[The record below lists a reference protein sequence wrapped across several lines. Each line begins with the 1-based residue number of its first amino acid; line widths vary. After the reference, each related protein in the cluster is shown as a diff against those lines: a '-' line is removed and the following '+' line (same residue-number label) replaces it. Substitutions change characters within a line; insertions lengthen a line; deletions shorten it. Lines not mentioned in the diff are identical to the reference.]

1 MPLSDFEVVM
11 GLEVH
16 AQLLTRSKIFCGCS
30 TEFGGE
36 PNTHTCPV
44 CLAMP
49 GVLPSLNRRVVE
61 LALRAGLALGCEV
74 KRKSVWARKN
84 YFYPDL
90 PKGYQI
96 SQYELPIC
104 EGGGVPI
111 TYQGK
116 ERTVALVRIHMEE
129 DAGKNLHDVAAD
141 GSSGVDLN
149 RAGVPLVEIVSA
161 PDLYGADEAIEYL
174 KSLRAILMYLGVNDG
189 NLEEGSFRCDAN
201 VSVRPRGSPELGQRC
216 EIKNMN
222 SFRFLKQAVE
232 YEARRQVEVIESGGK
247 VAQETRLFDPVR
259 GETRPMRSKEDAP
272 DYRYFPEPDL
282 PPLLVDDALVEE
294 VRRAIPELP
303 HARAARYQREL
314 GLSAYDAQ
322 LLTAERATAEFF
334 DAALRLY
341 GPGAAGK
348 GQGADAAKDAA
359 KKVANWVTG
368 EAARLSNERGVAPA
382 AWGLRPQHLATVL
395 RKLDA
400 GELNQPGAKQLFEAF
415 FRSGAAA
422 GETAAE
428 SEAFA
433 AEVIRAR
440 GLGQVSDEGA
450 IEGVVERIVAA
461 SPAEVERYRGG
472 NKKLLGFFVGQV
484 MKELKGKGNPA
495 LVNALVKKKL
505 GD

>member
-1 MPLSDFEVVM
+1 MPVSDFEVVM

-30 TEFGGE
+30 TAFGGE

-44 CLAMP
+44 CLGLP
-49 GVLPSLNRRVVE
+49 GVLPSLNRQVVE
-61 LALRAGLALGCEV
+61 FALRAGLALGCEV

-111 TYQGK
+111 TVGGR
-116 ERTVALVRIHMEE
+116 ERTVQLVRIHMEE
-129 DAGKNLHDVAAD
+129 DAGKNLHEVSLD

-161 PDLYGADEAIEYL
+161 PDLHGVDEAIEYL

-201 VSVRPRGSPELGQRC
+201 VSVMPRGSTTLGQRC

-222 SFRFLKQAVE
+222 SFRFLRQAVE
-232 YEARRQVEVIESGGK
+232 YEVRRQVEVIESGGQ
-247 VAQETRLFDPVR
+247 VMQETRLFDPAR
-259 GETRPMRSKEDAP
+259 GETRAMRSKEDAH

-282 PPLLVDDALVEE
+282 PPLVIDDALVEQ
-294 VRRAIPELP
+294 VRRALPELP
-303 HARAARYQREL
+303 RARAARYQHDL

-322 LLTAERATAEFF
+322 LLTAERAVAEFF
-334 DAALRLY
+334 DSTLDLY
-341 GPGAAGK
+341 GK
-348 GQGADAAKDAA
+348 GGDAA
-359 KKVANWVTG
+359 KKVANWING
-368 EAARLSNERGVAPA
+368 EAARLANETGRSPGDWRVTPA
-382 AWGLRPQHLATVL
+382 HLAGIL
-395 RKLDA
+395 RLLDA
-400 GELNQPGAKQLFEAF
+400 GAINVNGARVVFEEI
-415 FRSGAAA
+415 FRSG
-422 GETAAE
+422 GDPE
-428 SEAFA
+428 S
-433 AEVIRAR
+433 VVRAR
-440 GLGQVSDEGA
+440 SLGQVSDEGA
-450 IEGVVERIVAA
+450 IEAAVDRALGA
-461 SPAEVERYRGG
+461 SPGEVERYRGG
-472 NKKLLGFFVGQV
+472 NRKLLGFFVGQV

-495 LVNALVKKKL
+495 VVNALLKRKL